1 MEGRKVAVLGDMLEL
16 GPYERSGHEKVGLRA
31 AEVADEIIT
40 VGIRAKTIAKMAHKV
55 GFPNSKIIEV
65 EDVQTAI
72 KVMKKR
78 LTGEDV
84 VLIKG
89 SRGMG
94 MDIIVPNLEM
104 HL

>member
-1 MEGRKVAVLGDMLEL
+1 
-16 GPYERSGHEKVGLRA
+16 
-31 AEVADEIIT
+31 
-40 VGIRAKTIAKMAHKV
+40 MAHKV